1 MLMSFKLRETL
12 LFIFKNQWRI
22 IVSIFSLIISAGLVV
37 KAVMLILVLMSVYSW
52 TLILSKKKILLDV
65 NRDIKT
71 FNREFDGGFNF
82 EESYTKISN
91 IADSERTPMQRIFA
105 VGYDEFTHFEP
116 KTNKDAIIHSERA
129 YRCMNTALNNKVD
142 ELDDGLS
149 ILAMIAS
156 SSPYIGLFG
165 TVWGIMHS
173 FIGLASVKQA
183 TIAIVAPGIAEAL
196 IATAFG
202 LFAAIPATIAY
213 NRLSSQVSQINN
225 KYTAFIEKMFVIFQ
239 K

>member
-1 MLMSFKLRETL
+1 MEENSLSIVGL
-12 LFIFKNQWRI
+12 IFN
-22 IVSIFSLIISAGLVV
+22 AGLVV
-37 KAVMLILVLMSVYSW
+37 QLVMIILVLMSIYSW
-52 TLILSKKKILLDV
+52 TVIMAKKKILIDASNDIDTFHEEFERNDKLDKLYK
-65 NRDIKT
+65 NLPPLASDWSAMEDI
-71 FNREFDGGFNF
+71 FG
-82 EESYTKISN
+82 S
-91 IADSERTPMQRIFA
+91 
-105 VGYDEFTHFEP
+105 GYKEFTHT
-116 KTNKDAIIHSERA
+116 KSTSNQSLIMNSERA
-129 YRCMNTALNNKVD
+129 YRAMNTSASNEID
-142 ELDDGLS
+142 RLDSSLS

-183 TIAIVAPGIAEAL
+183 TIAVVAPGIAEAL

-213 NRLSSQVSQINN
+213 NRLVSQVEDIGNR
-225 KYTAFIEKMFVIFQ
+225 YTAFVEEIFVILQRQ

>member
-1 MLMSFKLRETL
+1 MEENSLS
-12 LFIFKNQWRI
+12 
-22 IVSIFSLIISAGLVV
+22 IVSLIFNAGLVV
-37 KAVMLILVLMSVYSW
+37 QLVMIILVLMSIYSW
-52 TLILSKKKILLDV
+52 TVIMSKKKILMDAS
-65 NRDIKT
+65 NDIET
-71 FNREFDGGFNF
+71 FHEEF
-82 EESYTKISN
+82 
-91 IADSERTPMQRIFA
+91 ERNEKLTDLYKNLPPLASDWSAMQDIFGS
-105 VGYDEFTHFEP
+105 GYKEFTHS
-116 KTNKDAIIHSERA
+116 KSTSTQSLIMNSERA
-129 YRCMNTALNNKVD
+129 YRAMNTSASNEID
-142 ELDDGLS
+142 RLDSSLS

-183 TIAIVAPGIAEAL
+183 TIAVVAPGIAEAL

-213 NRLSSQVSQINN
+213 NRLVSQVEDIGNR
-225 KYTAFIEKMFVIFQ
+225 YTAFVEEIFVILQRQ

>member
-1 MLMSFKLRETL
+1 MEESSLSIVGL
-12 LFIFKNQWRI
+12 IF
-22 IVSIFSLIISAGLVV
+22 SAGLVV
-37 KAVMLILVLMSVYSW
+37 QLVMVILVLMSIYSW
-52 TLILSKKKILLDV
+52 TVIMSKKKILLDASNDV
-65 NRDIKT
+65 EN
-71 FNREFDGGFNF
+71 FHQVFEREEKLSVLYKKLPPLASD
-82 EESYTKISN
+82 
-91 IADSERTPMQRIFA
+91 RTAMEDIFA
-105 VGYDEFTHFEP
+105 SGYKEFTHT
-116 KTNKDAIIHSERA
+116 KSTSSQALIMNSERA
-129 YRCMNTALNNKVD
+129 YRSMNTSASNEID
-142 ELDDGLS
+142 RLDSSLS

-213 NRLSSQVSQINN
+213 NRLVSHVEEIGN
-225 KYTAFIEKMFVIFQ
+225 KYTAFVEEIFVILQRQ

>member
-1 MLMSFKLRETL
+1 MEENSLSIVGL
-12 LFIFKNQWRI
+12 IFN
-22 IVSIFSLIISAGLVV
+22 AGLVV
-37 KAVMLILVLMSVYSW
+37 QLVMIILVLMSIYSW
-52 TLILSKKKILLDV
+52 TVIMSKKKILIDAASDIDNFHEEFERNDKLDSLYK
-65 NRDIKT
+65 NLPPLASDWSAMEDI
-71 FNREFDGGFNF
+71 FG
-82 EESYTKISN
+82 S
-91 IADSERTPMQRIFA
+91 
-105 VGYDEFTHFEP
+105 GYKEFTHT
-116 KTNKDAIIHSERA
+116 KSTSNQSLIMNSERA
-129 YRCMNTALNNKVD
+129 YRAMNTSASNEID
-142 ELDDGLS
+142 RLDSSLS

-183 TIAIVAPGIAEAL
+183 TIAVVAPGIAEAL

-213 NRLSSQVSQINN
+213 NRLVSQYEDIGNR
-225 KYTAFIEKMFVIFQ
+225 YTAFVEEIFVILQRQ

>member
-1 MLMSFKLRETL
+1 MEENSLS
-12 LFIFKNQWRI
+12 
-22 IVSIFSLIISAGLVV
+22 IVSLIFNAGFVVQLV
-37 KAVMLILVLMSVYSW
+37 MIILVLMSIYSW
-52 TLILSKKKILLDV
+52 TVIMSKKKILMDAS
-65 NRDIKT
+65 NDIET
-71 FNREFDGGFNF
+71 FHEEF
-82 EESYTKISN
+82 
-91 IADSERTPMQRIFA
+91 ERNEKLSSLCKKLPSLASDWSAMEDIFGS
-105 VGYDEFTHFEP
+105 GYKEFTHT
-116 KTNKDAIIHSERA
+116 KSTSNQSLIMNSERA
-129 YRCMNTALNNKVD
+129 YRSMNTSASNEID
-142 ELDDGLS
+142 RLDSSLS

-183 TIAIVAPGIAEAL
+183 TIAVVAPGIAEAL

-213 NRLSSQVSQINN
+213 NRLVSQVEDIGNR
-225 KYTAFIEKMFVIFQ
+225 YTAFVEEIFVILQRQ

>member
-1 MLMSFKLRETL
+1 MDNSL
-12 LFIFKNQWRI
+12 
-22 IVSIFSLIISAGLVV
+22 SIFSLILSAGFVV
-37 KAVMLILVLMSVYSW
+37 QVMMFILVLMSIYSW
-52 TLILSKKKILLDV
+52 TLILSKKKILID
-65 NRDIKT
+65 
-71 FNREFDGGFNF
+71 
-82 EESYTKISN
+82 
-91 IADSERTPMQRIFA
+91 
-105 VGYDEFTHFEP
+105 
-116 KTNKDAIIHSERA
+116 TNKDIKLFHQKFSANVDLEKLAHQTLQKATNQSSMERIFSTGYQELTYTISNSNQALIIDAERA
-129 YRCMNTALNNKVD
+129 YRVMNTTANNEVD
-142 ELDDGLS
+142 RLDSGLS

-213 NRLSSQVSQINN
+213 NRLISQVGSINN
-225 KYTAFIEKMFVIFQ
+225 KYTAFVEQLFVMFQRQ

>member
-1 MLMSFKLRETL
+1 MEENSLS
-12 LFIFKNQWRI
+12 
-22 IVSIFSLIISAGLVV
+22 IVSLIFSAGLVV
-37 KAVMLILVLMSVYSW
+37 QLVMIILVLMSIYSW
-52 TLILSKKKILLDV
+52 TVIMSKKKILMDAS
-65 NRDIKT
+65 NDIET
-71 FNREFDGGFNF
+71 FHEEF
-82 EESYTKISN
+82 
-91 IADSERTPMQRIFA
+91 ERNEKLTDLYKNLPSLASDWSAMEDIFGS
-105 VGYDEFTHFEP
+105 GYKEFTH
-116 KTNKDAIIHSERA
+116 TQSTSTQSLIMNSERA
-129 YRCMNTALNNKVD
+129 YRAMNTSASNEID
-142 ELDDGLS
+142 RLDSSLS

-183 TIAIVAPGIAEAL
+183 TIAVVAPGIAEAL

-213 NRLSSQVSQINN
+213 NRLVSQVEDIGNR
-225 KYTAFIEKMFVIFQ
+225 YTAFVEEIFVILQRQ

>member
-1 MLMSFKLRETL
+1 MEENSLSIVGL
-12 LFIFKNQWRI
+12 IF
-22 IVSIFSLIISAGLVV
+22 SAGLVV
-37 KAVMLILVLMSVYSW
+37 KLVMIILVLMSIYSW
-52 TLILSKKKILLDV
+52 TVIMSKKKILMDAS
-65 NRDIKT
+65 NDIEH
-71 FNREFDGGFNF
+71 FHQEFERESDLSVLYKNLPPLASDWTAMEDILG
-82 EESYTKISN
+82 S
-91 IADSERTPMQRIFA
+91 
-105 VGYDEFTHFEP
+105 GYKEFTYS
-116 KTNKDAIIHSERA
+116 KSTSSQLRIMNSERA
-129 YRCMNTALNNKVD
+129 YRSMNTAASNEID
-142 ELDDGLS
+142 RLDSSLS

-183 TIAIVAPGIAEAL
+183 TIVVVAPGIAEAL

-213 NRLSSQVSQINN
+213 NRLVSHVEEIGN
-225 KYTAFIEKMFVIFQ
+225 KYTAFVEEIFVILQRQ

>member
-1 MLMSFKLRETL
+1 MEENSLS
-12 LFIFKNQWRI
+12 
-22 IVSIFSLIISAGLVV
+22 IVSLIFSAGLVV
-37 KAVMLILVLMSVYSW
+37 QLVMIILVLMSIYSW
-52 TLILSKKKILLDV
+52 TVIMSKKKILMDAS
-65 NRDIKT
+65 NDIET
-71 FNREFDGGFNF
+71 FHEEF
-82 EESYTKISN
+82 
-91 IADSERTPMQRIFA
+91 ERNEKLTDLYKNLPPLASDWSAMEDIFGS
-105 VGYDEFTHFEP
+105 GYKEFTHS
-116 KTNKDAIIHSERA
+116 KSTSNQSLIMNSERA
-129 YRCMNTALNNKVD
+129 YRAMNTSASNEID
-142 ELDDGLS
+142 RLDSSLS

-183 TIAIVAPGIAEAL
+183 TIAVVAPGIAEAL

-213 NRLSSQVSQINN
+213 NRLVSQVEDIGNR
-225 KYTAFIEKMFVIFQ
+225 YTAFVEEIFVILQRQ

>member
-1 MLMSFKLRETL
+1 MEENSLSIVGL
-12 LFIFKNQWRI
+12 IFN
-22 IVSIFSLIISAGLVV
+22 AGLVV
-37 KAVMLILVLMSVYSW
+37 QLVMIILVLMSIYSW
-52 TLILSKKKILLDV
+52 TVIMSKKKILMDASSDIDTFHEEFERNDKLDKLYK
-65 NRDIKT
+65 NLPPLASDWSAMEDI
-71 FNREFDGGFNF
+71 FC
-82 EESYTKISN
+82 S
-91 IADSERTPMQRIFA
+91 
-105 VGYDEFTHFEP
+105 GYKEFTHT
-116 KTNKDAIIHSERA
+116 KSTSNQSLIMNSERA
-129 YRCMNTALNNKVD
+129 YRAMNTSASNEID
-142 ELDDGLS
+142 RLDSSLS

-183 TIAIVAPGIAEAL
+183 TIAVVAPGIAEAL

-213 NRLSSQVSQINN
+213 NRLVSQVEDIGNR
-225 KYTAFIEKMFVIFQ
+225 YTAFVEEIFVILQRQ

>member
-1 MLMSFKLRETL
+1 MEENSLSIVGL
-12 LFIFKNQWRI
+12 IF
-22 IVSIFSLIISAGLVV
+22 SAGLVV
-37 KAVMLILVLMSVYSW
+37 QLVMIILVLMSIYSW
-52 TLILSKKKILLDV
+52 TVIMSKKKILMDAS
-65 NRDIKT
+65 NDIES
-71 FNREFDGGFNF
+71 FHQEFERESDLSVLYKNLPPLASDWTAMEDILG
-82 EESYTKISN
+82 S
-91 IADSERTPMQRIFA
+91 
-105 VGYDEFTHFEP
+105 GYKEFTYS
-116 KTNKDAIIHSERA
+116 KSTSSQLRIMNSERA
-129 YRCMNTALNNKVD
+129 YRSMNTSASNEID
-142 ELDDGLS
+142 RLDSSLS

-213 NRLSSQVSQINN
+213 NRLVSHVEEIGN
-225 KYTAFIEKMFVIFQ
+225 KYTAFVEEIFVILQRQ

>member
-1 MLMSFKLRETL
+1 MEENSLS
-12 LFIFKNQWRI
+12 
-22 IVSIFSLIISAGLVV
+22 IVSLIFSAGLVV
-37 KAVMLILVLMSVYSW
+37 QLVMIILVLMSIYSW
-52 TLILSKKKILLDV
+52 TVIMSKKKILMDAS
-65 NRDIKT
+65 NDIET
-71 FNREFDGGFNF
+71 FHEEF
-82 EESYTKISN
+82 
-91 IADSERTPMQRIFA
+91 ERNEKLTDLYKNLPPLASDWSAMEDIFGS
-105 VGYDEFTHFEP
+105 GYKEFTHS
-116 KTNKDAIIHSERA
+116 KSTSTQSLIMNSERA
-129 YRCMNTALNNKVD
+129 YRAMNTSASNEID
-142 ELDDGLS
+142 RLDSSLS

-213 NRLSSQVSQINN
+213 NRLVSQVEEIGN
-225 KYTAFIEKMFVIFQ
+225 KYTAFVEEIFVILQRQ

>member
-1 MLMSFKLRETL
+1 MEENSLS
-12 LFIFKNQWRI
+12 
-22 IVSIFSLIISAGLVV
+22 IVSLIFSAGLVV
-37 KAVMLILVLMSVYSW
+37 QLVMIILVLMSIYSW
-52 TLILSKKKILLDV
+52 TVIMSKKKILMDAS
-65 NRDIKT
+65 NDIET
-71 FNREFDGGFNF
+71 FHEEF
-82 EESYTKISN
+82 
-91 IADSERTPMQRIFA
+91 ERNEKLTVLYKNLPPLASDWSAMQDIFGS
-105 VGYDEFTHFEP
+105 GYKEFTHS
-116 KTNKDAIIHSERA
+116 KSTSTQSLIMNSERA
-129 YRCMNTALNNKVD
+129 YRAMNTSASNEID
-142 ELDDGLS
+142 RLDSSLS

-183 TIAIVAPGIAEAL
+183 TIAVVAPGIAEAL

-213 NRLSSQVSQINN
+213 NRLVSQVEDIGNR
-225 KYTAFIEKMFVIFQ
+225 YTAFVEEIFVILQRQ

>member
-1 MLMSFKLRETL
+1 MEENSLSIVNL
-12 LFIFKNQWRI
+12 IF
-22 IVSIFSLIISAGLVV
+22 SAGLVV
-37 KAVMLILVLMSVYSW
+37 QLVMIILVLMSIYSW
-52 TLILSKKKILLDV
+52 TVIMAKKKILMDASS
-65 NRDIKT
+65 DIES
-71 FNREFDGGFNF
+71 FNQEFEKNEKLSDLYKKLPPLASNWTAMEDIFGSGYKEFT
-82 EESYTKISN
+82 YTKSTSN
-91 IADSERTPMQRIFA
+91 QSLIMNA
-105 VGYDEFTHFEP
+105 
-116 KTNKDAIIHSERA
+116 ERA
-129 YRCMNTALNNKVD
+129 YRSMNTSANNEID
-142 ELDDGLS
+142 RLDSSLS

-213 NRLSSQVSQINN
+213 NRLVSQVEEIGS
-225 KYTAFIEKMFVIFQ
+225 KYTSFVEGMFVILQRQ

>member
-1 MLMSFKLRETL
+1 MEENSLS
-12 LFIFKNQWRI
+12 
-22 IVSIFSLIISAGLVV
+22 IVSLIFSAGLVV
-37 KAVMLILVLMSVYSW
+37 QLVMIILVLMSIYSW
-52 TLILSKKKILLDV
+52 TVIMSKKKILMDAS
-65 NRDIKT
+65 NDIET
-71 FNREFDGGFNF
+71 FHEEFEKNEKLTDLYKNLPPLASDWSAM
-82 EESYTKISN
+82 E
-91 IADSERTPMQRIFA
+91 DIFGS
-105 VGYDEFTHFEP
+105 GYKEFTHS
-116 KTNKDAIIHSERA
+116 KSTSTQSLIMNSERA
-129 YRCMNTALNNKVD
+129 YRAMNTSASNEID
-142 ELDDGLS
+142 RLDSSLS

-183 TIAIVAPGIAEAL
+183 TIAVVAPGIAEAL

-213 NRLSSQVSQINN
+213 NRLVSQVEDIGNR
-225 KYTAFIEKMFVIFQ
+225 YTAFVEEIFVILQRQ